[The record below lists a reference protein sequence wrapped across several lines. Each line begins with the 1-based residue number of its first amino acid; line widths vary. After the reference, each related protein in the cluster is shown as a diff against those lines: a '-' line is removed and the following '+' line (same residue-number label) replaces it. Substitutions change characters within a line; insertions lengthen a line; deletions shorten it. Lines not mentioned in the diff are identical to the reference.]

1 MLSASNPMRKVLLCV
16 LIFEVIVFGL
26 AIPVMIFV
34 SAVATGLAVAAGCL
48 AGLLALVS
56 AALMRR
62 PIGMVLGW
70 VTQVGGL
77 ALGLVT
83 SSMFVAGGIFAGLWL
98 LSFVLGRNLDAARPG
113 PRTASR

>member
-1 MLSASNPMRKVLLCV
+1 MLSANNPMRKVLLCV

-34 SAVATGLAVAAGCL
+34 SDVAPGLAAAAGSG
-48 AGLLALVS
+48 AAALALIS
-56 AALMRR
+56 AGLMRR
-62 PIGMVLGW
+62 PAGMALGW
-70 VTQVGGL
+70 LTQVSGL

-83 SSMFVAGGIFAGLWL
+83 SSMFVAGGIFAGLWV
-98 LSFVLGRNLDAARPG
+98 LSFILGRNLDAAGPD